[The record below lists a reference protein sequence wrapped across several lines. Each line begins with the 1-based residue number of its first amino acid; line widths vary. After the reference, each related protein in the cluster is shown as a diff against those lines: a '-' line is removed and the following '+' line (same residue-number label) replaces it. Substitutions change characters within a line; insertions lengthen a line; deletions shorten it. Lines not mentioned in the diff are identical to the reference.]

1 MDKHTEHIKDDL
13 LSNLVKL
20 SDEEKISG
28 DFTQRVMQQIPKTAI
43 AEPEE
48 KYFIKPW
55 QWMSIAAAAVAI
67 IYFIITF
74 DLSSILSQTTNVSDD
89 GSSIYLSM
97 FTSIIEIFTTAF
109 SGFQFTSISVMIIIS
124 GVGLYLGDKF
134 FRKWSES
141 RSVAL
146 ML

>member
-1 MDKHTEHIKDDL
+1 MDKHTEHIRDDFL
-13 LSNLVKL
+13 TDLVKL

-28 DFTQRVMQQIPKTAI
+28 DFTQRVMAQIPKTGVI
-43 AEPEE
+43 EQEE
-48 KYFIKPW
+48 KHALKPW
-55 QWMSIAAAAVAI
+55 HWITIVAASIGI

-74 DLSSILSQTTNVSDD
+74 DLSSILRQTTSVSEN

-109 SGFQFTSISVMIIIS
+109 SGFQFTSITLMIIIS
-124 GVGLYLGDKF
+124 GAGLYLGDKF
-134 FRKWSES
+134 IRKWSES
-141 RSVAL
+141 HSVTV